1 MAAQLD
7 GVANTQKELHEK
19 TKIQIQQYQNEMDAR
34 EMEINRIKKILEEKD
49 NENMHLNTQINILQ
63 DSNKDI
69 DEELDMKS
77 EENNKLRKQV
87 TDLEKTMQDLY

>member
-1 MAAQLD
+1 
-7 GVANTQKELHEK
+7 
-19 TKIQIQQYQNEMDAR
+19 MDAR

-87 TDLEKTMQDLY
+87 IDLEKTMQDLY